1 MNYSL
6 LCHLDTLLI
15 NHTVVHFQKIQINR
29 NILVS
34 FYVARDL
41 GWFKKKNLLYYYRI
55 RVRAVVKSGKLVHI
69 DLIIIYYHC
78 KMLRGYIPPVQYH
91 IKCDNLQLPVQYP
104 CEINHSSEHRRLH
117 LCNTNN
123 FSSFEVFPH

>member
-1 MNYSL
+1 MNYAL

-29 NILVS
+29 KILVS
-34 FYVARDL
+34 YYVARDL
-41 GWFKKKNLLYYYRI
+41 GWLNFFLFYYYRI

-91 IKCDNLQLPVQYP
+91 IKCDNLQLSVQYP
-104 CEINHSSEHRRLH
+104 CEIHHSSEHRRLH

-123 FSSFEVFPH
+123 FSPFEVSHH